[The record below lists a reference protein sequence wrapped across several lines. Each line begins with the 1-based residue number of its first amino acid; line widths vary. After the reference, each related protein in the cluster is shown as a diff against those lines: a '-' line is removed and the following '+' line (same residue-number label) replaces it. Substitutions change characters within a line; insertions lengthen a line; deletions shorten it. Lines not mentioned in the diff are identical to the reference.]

1 MPARQIEVDGKRWQ
15 VLSSGFITQYMADEF
30 GLVFVSGS
38 SDEREVRF
46 TRYSPRTTRSR
57 EQSLAELDDAE
68 LIRLFKQSQPSARA
82 PEAGYR
88 A

>member
-15 VLSSGFITQYMADEF
+15 VFSSGFITQYMADEF
-30 GLVFVSGS
+30 GLVFVSGNS
-38 SDEREVRF
+38 EKREVRF
-46 TRYSPRTTRSR
+46 TRYSPHSMRSR
-57 EQSLAELDDAE
+57 EQSLAELDDAD
-68 LIRLFKQSQPSARA
+68 LVRLFRQSQPSARA